1 MVTHPRPV
9 CLIVEPERGMRELLD
24 DVLSVSDV
32 QVIACSS
39 EEEALERLAFE
50 KSINV
55 VVLAA
60 PALGSKSGL
69 VTSIRVSH
77 ESLPLVCLSPSASLP
92 NRAHAFESGASE
104 YLVRP
109 ISPVTLAERVT
120 WWSSRAHRPF
130 PSRDSY

>member
-32 QVIACSS
+32 QVITCVS
-39 EEEALERLAFE
+39 EEEALEQLKNE
-50 KSINV
+50 QSINV
-55 VVLAA
+55 VVLGA
-60 PALGSKSGL
+60 PPLGSKTGL
-69 VTSIRVSH
+69 VMTLRATYA
-77 ESLPLVCLSPSASLP
+77 SLPLVCLSPSASLP

-120 WWSSRAHRPF
+120 WWSSRGHRPF
-130 PSRDSY
+130 PSRDTY